1 MKKFK
6 QDKKKLAIY
15 VFIIFAIGICVWAVV
30 TKPTPE
36 NKSQQQIKKENTMK
50 YGANTIVEEK
60 NGKKIWEIKADNIDM
75 NVTTKMAELKNIHG
89 KYYGDDG
96 KVLTITSPHGF
107 YDDAKKNII
116 LDKKVHAE
124 DNAGLK
130 FDAEKVTWDNAKALF
145 TGEGK
150 VKIVRDNM
158 QATGDKIESN
168 NGFTAFKLSGN
179 AHIIKGVQ

>member
-1 MKKFK
+1 MKNFK

-15 VFIIFAIGICVWAVV
+15 VFIVLAIGICIWAVV

-36 NKSQQQIKKENTMK
+36 NKSPQEIKKEHTMN

-60 NGKKIWEIKADNIDM
+60 NGKKIWEIKADSINM
-75 NVTTKMAELKNIHG
+75 NVQSKIAEMKNVHG
-89 KYYGDDG
+89 KYYRDDG
-96 KVLTITSPHGF
+96 KILTITSPHGF
-107 YDDAKKNII
+107 YDDGKKNIM
-116 LDKKVHAE
+116 LDQKVHAE
-124 DNAGLK
+124 DNTGLK
-130 FDAEKVTWDNAKALF
+130 FDAEKATWNNAKALF

-179 AHIIKGVQ
+179 AHIIKGVK